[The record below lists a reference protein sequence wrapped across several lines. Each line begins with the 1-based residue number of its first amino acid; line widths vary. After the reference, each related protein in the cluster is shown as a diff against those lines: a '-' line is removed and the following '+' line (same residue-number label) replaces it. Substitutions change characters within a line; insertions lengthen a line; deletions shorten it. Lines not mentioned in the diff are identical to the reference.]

1 MGKAYNSRLEKEDIF
16 GERGAR
22 FGDLLRL
29 DFGREYEEIKDTQK
43 LLKVLDEKQDDFLSG
58 KSLAR
63 LIFFGEAVDHILKI
77 CRVLRQPRG
86 SCMLIGV
93 GGSGKQSLT
102 RLSSFMLESQN
113 RSIEIV
119 KGFNIESFREFV
131 KGLKQLTGV
140 EGQQCT
146 FLFTDTQIV
155 SESFLEDIN
164 NLLNSGEVPNLWEPD
179 EKKQITD
186 AVREYH
192 VKLGRVG
199 PFFI

>member
-1 MGKAYNSRLEKEDIF
+1 MGKNYNSRLEKEEIF
-16 GERGAR
+16 GEKGAR

-29 DFGREYEEIKDTQK
+29 DFGREYEEIKDMPK
-43 LLKVLDEKQDDFLSG
+43 LLKILDEKQDDFLEG
-58 KSLAR
+58 KSLAK

-119 KGFNIESFREFV
+119 KGFNTESFREFI
-131 KGLKQLTGV
+131 KGLKNLTGI
-140 EGQQCT
+140 EG
-146 FLFTDTQIV
+146 
-155 SESFLEDIN
+155 
-164 NLLNSGEVPNLWEPD
+164 
-179 EKKQITD
+179 K
-186 AVREYH
+186 
-192 VKLGRVG
+192 
-199 PFFI
+199 